1 MSFESWI
8 IIPIEIEELH
18 WLWPLM
24 WAQMNFFISEHSS
37 FDDYSSLASLY
48 HISWLNS
55 KHTQNKTD
63 NLSNESTA
71 RCILLAQ
78 KLPPCNSQTK
88 YGMLLAS
95 NESKLQCIRYF
106 QCNDRA
112 LYSYSN
118 SNCRNNKQNGKL
130 YRKLSCEL
138 PIMGWLYICDC
149 GSLPNFVILHVTTG
163 SMPSTLSNSY

>member
-1 MSFESWI
+1 MNHNTNWNRRIALVVAVGVGPNELFHQRTFVFRRLFKPDI
-8 IIPIEIEELH
+8 IVSHFLAKQQNIRKTKQTTYQTNQQPDAFYWHKNCHHAIREQCMHAVGIERIKT
-18 WLWPLM
+18 
-24 WAQMNFFISEHSS
+24 AVHS
-37 FDDYSSLASLY
+37 L
-48 HISWLNS
+48 
-55 KHTQNKTD
+55 
-63 NLSNESTA
+63 
-71 RCILLAQ
+71 
-78 KLPPCNSQTK
+78 
-88 YGMLLAS
+88 
-95 NESKLQCIRYF
+95 F

-112 LYSYSN
+112 IYSNSN